1 MGILNGTTLM
11 MAGLAVLTAAATTV
25 GVVTLVKNIQQEKKL
40 QEVKNGLVTIEN
52 NNQHAVEGL
61 TKKFN
66 AQSAEQKEATNKNNP
81 KLISAENEVADAE
94 KYLAN
99 VKKAMKYIDAL
110 QRICDTIKV
119 CGAQGDP
126 VNVDKDVFKGLVGP
140 NAVAGGAGAGFENE
154 TAIVKRMIADAPS
167 ITGKMDMVA
176 STAGAVWEKLH
187 YADNNAA
194 FPHAGANP
202 EKADNLMAGVRMAF
216 QNELDDAE
224 KAVADANKKVA
235 KIKAALN

>member
-1 MGILNGTTLM
+1 MSISYNTLAWAGLSVLMTGAIALSATTLY
-11 MAGLAVLTAAATTV
+11 
-25 GVVTLVKNIQQEKKL
+25 KNYQQGKKIE
-40 QEVKNGLVTIEN
+40 EVKSSVATIDTKN
-52 NNQHAVEGL
+52 HQIVEGV
-61 TKKFN
+61 TNQFN
-66 AQSAEQKEATNKNNP
+66 AQLEEQRQTNKKNNP

-119 CGAQGDP
+119 CAAQGDP

-154 TAIVKRMIADAPS
+154 AAIVKRMIADAPS
-167 ITGKMDMVA
+167 ITGKMEMVA

-187 YADNNAA
+187 HADGAA
-194 FPHAGANP
+194 AYPHGGANP

-216 QNELDDAE
+216 QNELDGAE
-224 KAVADANKKVA
+224 KAVADANAKVA
-235 KIKAALN
+235 AIKAALN